1 MLRILIVDDQKSIR
15 ETIKAILAP
24 EPDFKVVATANN
36 GQEAIELA
44 STVLPDLMLV
54 DLEMPG
60 IDGLRLI
67 KTLHQ
72 NFPSIKIV
80 VLSMHDEDRYIQQSL
95 QSGAIGYLLK
105 NTPAEDLKEAI
116 RFVARG
122 YTQFSP
128 GLLNKVISSN
138 NSKLTPENIYQNN
151 EELSL
156 SVTPPAKPTPIVNSL
171 KQKFN
176 YPRKPWTAYLPYWL
190 IGNAALWVLA
200 ILYLLLKD
208 PTYVSKW
215 AISLPSSQNSSS
227 VSIPD
232 VGSVSSN
239 TESPYRNSLFDPRED
254 YKFLIRK
261 KEVISQAAAKVGMK
275 RSEYGKPEIEIVDNT
290 TMMELEMEGDTAQE
304 AQQKAI
310 ALQTVLEQK
319 IQQLRDG
326 QIGQADRNLQA
337 SLERGKNALD
347 NARQKLA
354 EFRANSPIGS
364 TDKAGNLS
372 SNLEQLRRQQAE
384 SNAQLQ
390 QTRVQ
395 TQRLADN
402 LGMSA
407 QSAKDAFALHSD
419 SLFQQYLSEY
429 TRASGELVAME
440 AKFQVN
446 SPNVVEMQQEAEN
459 ARQSMLRRGKILLG
473 RTPSVELLQQLNLRT
488 GNENDSYR
496 GSLLKDIVALQSE
509 GDGLEVKVTE
519 LQRQVQQLESKENQ
533 LVQQD
538 ATFRQLQQEV
548 KFAETVY
555 SSNLAKSRLAESNLY
570 DAYPQIQV
578 AIQPNLPEKPS
589 SPDPVKV
596 ILGTFMGSVLL
607 TTAIVSLWASS
618 KEEQPVVVENNN
630 NNNNN
635 NNHKALPPTA
645 DLKSLIKK

>member
-24 EPDFKVVATANN
+24 EPDFQVVATANN

-80 VLSMHDEDRYIQQSL
+80 VLSMHDEDHYIQQSL

-128 GLLNKVISSN
+128 GLLNKVISPN

-156 SVTPPAKPTPIVNSL
+156 SVTPTARVNSV

-176 YPRKPWTAYLPYWL
+176 YPRKPWTAYLPYGL
-190 IGNAALWVLA
+190 IGNAALWLLA

-227 VSIPD
+227 LSIPD

-261 KEVISQAAAKVGMK
+261 QEIISQAAARVGMK

-290 TMMELEMEGDTAQE
+290 TMMELEMEGDTAKE

-326 QIGQADRNLQA
+326 QIGQTDRNLQA
-337 SLERGKNALD
+337 SLERSKNALD

-354 EFRANSPIGS
+354 AFRASSPMGS
-364 TDKAGNLS
+364 QDKAGNLS

-384 SNAQLQ
+384 TNAQLQ

-419 SLFQQYLSEY
+419 SLFQKYLSAY

-440 AKFQVN
+440 AKFQAN

-459 ARQSMLRRGKILLG
+459 GRQSMLRRGEILLG
-473 RTPSVELLQQLNLRT
+473 RTPSAELLQQLNLRT
-488 GNENDSYR
+488 GDENDSYR
-496 GSLLKDIVALQSE
+496 GSLLKDIVTLQSE
-509 GDGLEVKVTE
+509 ADGLEVKVTE
-519 LQRQVQQLESKENQ
+519 LQRQVQQLEDKENQ
-533 LVQQD
+533 LVQQN
-538 ATFRQLQQEV
+538 ATLSQLQQEV

-630 NNNNN
+630 H
-635 NNHKALPPTA
+635 NHQALPPTA